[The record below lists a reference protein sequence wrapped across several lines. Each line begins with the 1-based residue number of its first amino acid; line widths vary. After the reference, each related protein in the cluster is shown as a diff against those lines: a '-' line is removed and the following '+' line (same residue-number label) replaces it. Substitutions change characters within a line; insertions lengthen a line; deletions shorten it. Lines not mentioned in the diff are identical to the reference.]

1 MLTLSSQSGID
12 FDTENTKGTKD
23 CRNGFFF
30 AISVFFVV
38 KNRVYPLAGGFGT
51 EYRSV
56 TLGNGAVWAQ
66 DCVVGGQLLLQGKVE
81 KNRVSPRTWH
91 CGFFQTGKFKPSE
104 SQNYAVENERNRSL
118 KFLQFLE
125 KFSGGISTRGEDRK
139 CRMQKAKG

>member
-1 MLTLSSQSGID
+1 
-12 FDTENTKGTKD
+12 
-23 CRNGFFF
+23 
-30 AISVFFVV
+30 VFFVA
-38 KNRVYPLAGGFGT
+38 KDRAYPSTGRFGRDGLPVVREGRAAAQPYRR
-51 EYRSV
+51 EYRSA
-56 TLGNGAVWAQ
+56 TPGNGSVLAE
-66 DCVVGGQLLLQGKVE
+66 DCVVGGQLVLQGKVE

-104 SQNYAVENERNRSL
+104 SQNYAVENERNRGL